1 MALKDLLI
9 RLGVKGD
16 KKAKEK
22 IKGVD
27 GSLKG
32 LGKSAIKAGA
42 AFFGAR
48 ALIDGLK
55 TVIALEG
62 QQTLAVKKLETA
74 LGKNS
79 DALQKQAAGL
89 QQVTTFGDEVIIEAQ
104 AMLAMFIK
112 DEEQLKK
119 ATVATMDLAAAKGMD
134 LVQAADLV
142 GKSVGSSTNALSRYG
157 IQTSAAAG
165 STERLNEITG
175 NMTKFFGGQA
185 TAVVDTMSG
194 RLDQMKNAIGDAG
207 ETMGEILSPA
217 VENSAKF
224 IKQLAED
231 VDLFLKAFKKID
243 LAKTGQNFLKSTDAL
258 MTAIKS
264 LIGITFDFLPD
275 YFKFALSKILP
286 VAKTIFFS
294 FIDGV
299 KEVALI
305 VFEPLVI
312 AITHVGQRIKQGFTV
327 IINGLI
333 GGLNTLIEKVNI
345 VGTKLG
351 FDEIPEVNLLDSVQ
365 VDPLLDKLK
374 EAKISKFLVPEGGD
388 IDTTQEFLD
397 ASAEIM
403 TTYLDQIKAMKEEE
417 KEKDLKDTIDNENA
431 KADARKKALFEF
443 TDDEKKKIGAI
454 KEGVKASISLADT
467 LAKHRKQ
474 LRDNEL
480 NQEIQNILKSKM
492 SEEEKE
498 SAIANLKE
506 KFKQKEI
513 ADARKMKTVR
523 KAEAVINTAE
533 AVTRFLGRPVMMA
546 LVAAKGAVEIAT
558 IDAQQFAKGG
568 IVGGNPSQGDVVPVM
583 ATAGE
588 LILNQAQQDNL
599 AGGMGGVTV
608 NIGGNIIG
616 EESFVR
622 DTLIPEI
629 EKARTLA

>member
-16 KKAKEK
+16 KKAKQK

-48 ALIDGLK
+48 ALIEGLK
-55 TVIALEG
+55 TVISLES

-79 DALQKQAAGL
+79 NALQKQAAAL

-157 IQTSAAAG
+157 VQTSAAAG

-194 RLDQMKNAIGDAG
+194 RLDQMKNAMGDAG

-217 VENSAKF
+217 VEESAKF
-224 IKQLAED
+224 IKKLAED
-231 VDLFLKAFKKID
+231 VDTSLKAFKKID
-243 LAKTGQNFLKSTDAL
+243 LGKTGENFLKSSDAL
-258 MTAIKS
+258 MKAVK
-264 LIGITFDFLPD
+264 GIFKLYVDLLPD
-275 YFKFALSKILP
+275 MWKKAFNKLLPIAKKIFQ
-286 VAKTIFFS
+286 K
-294 FIDGV
+294 FIDLT
-299 KEVALI
+299 KEIALLAW
-305 VFEPLVI
+305 EPLVI
-312 AITHVGQRIKQGFTV
+312 SLNHVGERIKQGFV
-327 IINGLI
+327 FLINEGIL
-333 GGLNTLIEKVNI
+333 KP
-345 VGTKLG
+345 LG
-351 FDEIPEVNLLDSVQ
+351 FLVEKINSVGSLLGFEEIKPFNLLEKVQ

-374 EAKISKFLVPEGGD
+374 ETKIGQFITPTEDD
-388 IDTTQEFLD
+388 ITTIAEFTD
-397 ASAEIM
+397 ASAEVWAEYFE
-403 TTYLDQIKAMKEEE
+403 TIKVLKEEE
-417 KEKDLKDTIDNENA
+417 KAKDLQDHIDNEEEKANA
-431 KADARKKALFEF
+431 TKKNMMQL
-443 TDDEKKKIGAI
+443 TKDEKKKL
-454 KEGVKASISLADT
+454 SIFKQRFDAAVAFANSLDAH
-467 LAKHRKQ
+467 KKM
-474 LRDNEL
+474 LRDNEM
-480 NQEIQNILKSKM
+480 NAEIQAVLKSQM
-492 SEEEKE
+492 TEEQKE
-498 SAIANLKE
+498 SAIANIKE
-506 KFKQKEI
+506 VYRQKDI
-513 ADARKMKTVR
+513 QAARKMKMVK
-523 KAEAVINTAE
+523 KAEAIINTAV
-533 AVTRFLGRPVMMA
+533 AVTEAIPDWIKAG
-546 LVAAKGAVEIAT
+546 LVAAKGAVEVAT
-558 IDAQQFAKGG
+558 IEAQQFAGGG
-568 IVGGNPSQGDVVPVM
+568 IVQGNPSQGDTVPVM

-588 LILNQAQQDNL
+588 LILNQAQQENL
-599 AGGMGGVTV
+599 TGNMGVTV
-608 NIGGNIIG
+608 NISGNIVG
-616 EESFVR
+616 NEEFVR

-629 EKARTLA
+629 KKATFLA